1 MNPQLRQFKDGT
13 AVILFF
19 TAFYMVCFGPPP
31 SLAKRLF
38 AQKTSTPESRNEM
51 VDRYDPQRD
60 PEKDLAMVSA
70 EARRSHRNI
79 FVVVGG
85 DWCSWCHAM
94 DTFFRE
100 HPDLTTLRDKN
111 YVSMK
116 VSMSQENPNQRFLSP
131 FPYIHGYPHIF
142 ILDADGNLL
151 KSELPNELEEGES
164 YDAERFTKLLDEFAP
179 KKAALRTA
187 NRTLPHYARRG
198 SVAYAVRDKLAS
210 RPTTGQYLRGPPW
223 SSFAP

>member
-1 MNPQLRQFKDGT
+1 MNPQLRHFKDGT
-13 AVILFF
+13 TVILFF
-19 TAFYMVCFGPPP
+19 AVFYMVCLCPPP

-38 AQKTSTPESRNEM
+38 TQKASVPESRNEM
-51 VDRYDPQRD
+51 VDRYDPRRD

-70 EARRSHRNI
+70 EARRSKRNI

-85 DWCSWCHAM
+85 EWCSWCHAM

-116 VSMSQENPNQRFLSP
+116 VSMSQENPNQRFLSR

-142 ILDADGNLL
+142 ILDANANLI
-151 KSELPNELEEGES
+151 KSKPTSELEEGES
-164 YDAERFTKLLDEFAP
+164 YNAERFRKLLDEFVP
-179 KKAALRTA
+179 KG
-187 NRTLPHYARRG
+187 AR
-198 SVAYAVRDKLAS
+198 
-210 RPTTGQYLRGPPW
+210 
-223 SSFAP
+223 